1 MSSLVLWRRLTETD
15 FNAIHGEASPHGRG
29 GGAMHIALGVRSTIF
44 PIDRFLNAPR
54 RTTVTIETAARPG
67 KHASSTL
74 TFSSNPYRR
83 GGEWLIRDQY
93 SHRHP
98 AWSSPSG
105 FPTKYDVSNP
115 PYVLIFRVG
124 STFHVRF
131 ARAREL
137 SRLPV
142 EFIPAGILSRDKGI
156 QPANQRFLRVLGVPS
171 ESLVDSFEERALQH
185 SSEVFDP
192 RSVSDGRQRMLAS
205 ILRRQGQQDFR
216 QKLLT
221 AYNSECAM
229 TRCGVSW
236 ILEAAHITPYRGI
249 RTNAVSNGLLLRAD
263 IHTLFDLALISIE
276 PARMKIHVSTRV
288 RDPLYVALDGKTLAV
303 PSNKTARPSEIALA
317 EHFKLFNP

>member
-1 MSSLVLWRRLTETD
+1 
-15 FNAIHGEASPHGRG
+15 
-29 GGAMHIALGVRSTIF
+29 LGVRSTIF